1 MALGGTLALVLAK
14 TKHLMLMFLQIKMKI
29 PFSFEGSGIG
39 GVCCGFAG
47 LTLCLFGAAEPYSST
62 FLPRMTSD

>member
-47 LTLCLFGAAEPYSST
+47 LALCQFGAAEP
-62 FLPRMTSD
+62 